1 MARRGASVSI
11 VHRRLAVLALT
22 LTAVLGLSACG
33 GDDSSTAGSGTGDS
47 STADAPGG
55 DQAATPAVDLCA
67 LLTQDQVAA
76 AMGKPVGPGQ
86 LEVVAGS
93 DVCSWSADS
102 SQGVDGTNL
111 IAMTQTIFDGTLKG
125 AAEIE
130 AMGVT
135 IEPVE
140 GLGEAAYFQ
149 IDGETEPM
157 LAFAQDG
164 NYLFLTVNNENF
176 NQQQA
181 KDAELQLARQAVANL

>member
-1 MARRGASVSI
+1 M
-11 VHRRLAVLALT
+11 HRRLTVLALT

-33 GDDSSTAGSGTGDS
+33 GDDSSMAGSSSGTGDS
-47 STADAPGG
+47 STADAAGG
-55 DQAATPAVDLCA
+55 GQGATPSVDLCS

-76 AMGKPVGPGQ
+76 AMGKPVGPGT
-86 LEVVAGS
+86 LSTEAAGY

-111 IAMTQTIFDGTLKG
+111 IATTQTIFDGTLKG
-125 AAEIE
+125 AAEAE
-130 AMGVT
+130 AMGVV

-157 LAFAQDG
+157 LFFAQDG